1 MGPWRHC
8 CISGDNEATRNRM
21 RLHCHSDNHAMTVTG
36 KLVIQI
42 FTVRYSRVKD
52 KGIFTPNLRNLG
64 NIPLCRAI
72 STGGFG
78 GVASDFREK
87 VSGAHLNQWVQNNEH
102 PTLET
107 QLKRP
112 LHIYYLGILVLGIT
126 SDGEVGQRQTTWHN
140 HLTKDAGKS
149 RGGICDVVDNLYR
162 LSGSLKKIWFW
173 CRRGKWL
180 TSRVT
185 NFNLKLLN
193 QSFKHK
199 QRTSPTGDE
208 RINH

>member
-1 MGPWRHC
+1 MAKSNDSFAWSCSLPLRDIRFMARGDMGPWRHC

-87 VSGAHLNQWVQNNEH
+87 VSGAHLNQ
-102 PTLET
+102 
-107 QLKRP
+107 
-112 LHIYYLGILVLGIT
+112 
-126 SDGEVGQRQTTWHN
+126 
-140 HLTKDAGKS
+140 
-149 RGGICDVVDNLYR
+149 
-162 LSGSLKKIWFW
+162 
-173 CRRGKWL
+173 
-180 TSRVT
+180 
-185 NFNLKLLN
+185 
-193 QSFKHK
+193 
-199 QRTSPTGDE
+199 
-208 RINH
+208 